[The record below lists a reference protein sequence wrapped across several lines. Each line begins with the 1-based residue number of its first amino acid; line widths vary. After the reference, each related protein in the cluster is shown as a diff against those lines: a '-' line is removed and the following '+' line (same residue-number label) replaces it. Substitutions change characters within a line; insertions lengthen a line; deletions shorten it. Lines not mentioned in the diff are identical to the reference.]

1 MIAKP
6 AAARQDPQDLKA
18 LTSLR
23 FFAALMIAMLHLMED
38 FDAPWRFLSPD
49 SLRQG
54 VTFFF
59 VLSGFILTH
68 VYLDKPGLTA
78 RRFMTLRLARLY
90 PSHIAALVLLLA
102 LLPWKLIV
110 YQSPSPDV
118 TGPAFI
124 AKILLLDSFVPT
136 APVQYAANG
145 VSWSISTELFFY
157 LAFPFLIVGL
167 REDWLKKL
175 ALAALV
181 CAAVYLGAAALGL
194 PIPATRADVATIS
207 QLGYSNPLARGF
219 EFTLGMATYV
229 LWERHLRDRAATP
242 LIWTLLEFAALGLAL
257 GWTFYGAEALA
268 WRLPP
273 LGHLWLDASGSCFAF
288 AILIAVFARA
298 RGAIGRALSW
308 RFFVWLGEISFSFY
322 IVHQIVLRA
331 FAYYWG
337 AAAPIVVAFAACLIV
352 AAANHHAIETPA
364 RRLILILFARRP
376 RAALARAA
384 S

>member
-1 MIAKP
+1 MNAKLE
-6 AAARQDPQDLKA
+6 AARQTPGDLRA

-38 FDAPWRFLSPD
+38 FDAPWRFLSAD

-68 VYLDKPGLTA
+68 VYLDKPDLTL
-78 RRFMTLRLARLY
+78 RRFMSLRFARLY

-102 LLPWKLIV
+102 LLPWTLVV
-110 YQSPSPDV
+110 YRSPSPDV
-118 TGPAFI
+118 TGPAFV
-124 AKILLLDSFVPT
+124 AKILLLDSLVPT
-136 APVQYAANG
+136 APFQYAANG
-145 VSWSISTELFFY
+145 VSWSISTEFFFY
-157 LAFPFLIVGL
+157 LAFPFLVVGL

-175 ALAALV
+175 ALAALLCV
-181 CAAVYLGAAALGL
+181 CVYLGASALGL
-194 PIPATRADVATIS
+194 PIPATRADVATLS

-229 LWERHLRDRAATP
+229 LWERHLKDRALTTLA
-242 LIWTLLEFAALGLAL
+242 WTLAELAALGLAL
-257 GWTFYGAEALA
+257 GWTFSGSELLA

-273 LGHLWLDASGSCFAF
+273 LGHLWLNASGSCFGF
-288 AILIAVFARA
+288 GLLIVVFAGA
-298 RGAIGRALSW
+298 RGYLGKALSMSA
-308 RFFVWLGEISFSFY
+308 FVWLGEVSFSLY

-331 FAYYWG
+331 VRYYWG
-337 AAAPIVVAFAACLIV
+337 ADTPVLVAFAACLIV
-352 AAANHHAIETPA
+352 AAANHHAIEAPA
-364 RRLILILFARRP
+364 RRLILSLTARRP
-376 RAALARAA
+376 REALARAA